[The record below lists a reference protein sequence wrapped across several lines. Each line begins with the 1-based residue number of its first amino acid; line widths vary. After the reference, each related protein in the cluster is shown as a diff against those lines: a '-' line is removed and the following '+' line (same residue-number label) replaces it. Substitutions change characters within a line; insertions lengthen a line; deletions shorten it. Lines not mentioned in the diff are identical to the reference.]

1 MELPHSFPHVPP
13 DGYCYRTDQFKPG
26 YLSIWI
32 GNYFSFSYTQDSPV
46 YSIWGFYNVKKK
58 KYFSPVNS
66 KTIGKE
72 VDIAATSPYTAMQ
85 ILKPLRPSVLSF
97 V

>member
-1 MELPHSFPHVPP
+1 
-13 DGYCYRTDQFKPG
+13 
-26 YLSIWI
+26 
-32 GNYFSFSYTQDSPV
+32 V